1 MTDLPIFRQ
10 DLLAKVFDGDLTL
23 VSAFQQ
29 LVRYVTEAAD
39 NASAGAS
46 VANTVSTASLLTLSP
61 VSGWAGA
68 RVLTQGTGVSLADDG
83 SRVTVSLD
91 SLTPKI
97 DGGFPVTFLVT
108 ADTNLI
114 LPVIGTVATLAD
126 IQAAISTGTV
136 TSFNTRVGAVTLTS
150 GDVTGALG
158 YTPTSITGFTG
169 AQTPTQITA
178 ALNVFSSTL
187 KGLAPLSGGGTTN
200 FLRADGTWAAPP
212 GTTGT
217 VTSVSGVTANGV
229 SFSIANPTTTPAITV
244 TLGAITPSSVA
255 ASGTVTGSNLSGTNT
270 GDQTITLTGDVTGSG
285 TGSFAAT
292 IGANK
297 VTFAKFV
304 AATQKS
310 LVGATAAGN
319 FGEITL
325 GTGVAI
331 SAGVLSAT
339 GTGGTVTS
347 ITLTQPAAGLTITG
361 SGVAITSTGSP
372 TFALANDLAG
382 VEGLSTN
389 GIAVRTATDTWTT
402 RTIGGTANRITITN
416 GDGISGAPAIDIA
429 SSYVGQS
436 TITTL
441 GTIATGTWQGTA
453 VAAGFG
459 GTGLATYAVGDILYA
474 SASTTLSKLPDV
486 ATGNALISGG
496 VTTAPSWGKIGL
508 TTHVSGTLPVAN
520 GGTGVTAS
528 TGTVAVVLSTS
539 PTLVTPVLGAAT
551 FTSLAGTGAITT
563 TAGQV
568 GIGTAS
574 TLTDLDVRG
583 HAGLFKTVGSDG
595 ANLYI
600 GDANFANANYVKA
613 PGLQAMFNA
622 AVGVACDLGMFIYN
636 GTARTEIARAVYLSG
651 IEPAVDN
658 TYYLGKNSSTSPK
671 AWKGVIL
678 KDTASGTYYRVQI
691 TSGALT
697 IVSL

>member
-68 RVLTQGTGVSLADDG
+68 RVLTQGTGVSLTDDG

-158 YTPTSITGFTG
+158 FTPYNATNPAGYISGITSGMVTTALGYTPTSITGFTG
-169 AQTPTQITA
+169 AQTPAQITA

-212 GTTGT
+212 GATSGT

-229 SFSIANPTTTPAITV
+229 SFSIANPTTTPAITI

-255 ASGTVTGSNLSGTNT
+255 ATGTVSGSNLSGTNT
-270 GDQTITLTGDVTGSG
+270 GDQTSVTGNAGTATKWLTARTLGITGDLVWTSPSLDGSANVTAAGTLATVNSNVGSFGSATQVATFTVNGKGLTTAAANVTITPAVGSITGLGTGVATALALNIGSAGAFVTFNGAGGTPSSLTLTNATGLPTAG
-285 TGSFAAT
+285 LVNNA
-292 IGANK
+292 
-297 VTFAKFV
+297 VTFAKLV
-304 AATQKS
+304 AAS
-310 LVGATAAGN
+310 AASIVGATAAGN
-319 FGEITL
+319 FAELTPSSARTVLGL
-325 GTGVAI
+325 GTAALVN
-331 SAGVLSAT
+331 T
-339 GTGGTVTS
+339 GTSGATIPLLNGGNTFS
-347 ITLTQPAAGLTITG
+347 AANN
-361 SGVAITSTGSP
+361 
-372 TFALANDLAG
+372 F
-382 VEGLSTN
+382 
-389 GIAVRTATDTWTT
+389 TATV
-402 RTIGGTANRITITN
+402 
-416 GDGISGAPAIDIA
+416 GI
-429 SSYVGQS
+429 
-436 TITTL
+436 
-441 GTIATGTWQGTA
+441 
-453 VAAGFG
+453 
-459 GTGLATYAVGDILYA
+459 
-474 SASTTLSKLPDV
+474 
-486 ATGNALISGG
+486 
-496 VTTAPSWGKIGL
+496 
-508 TTHVSGTLPVAN
+508 
-520 GGTGVTAS
+520 
-528 TGTVAVVLSTS
+528 
-539 PTLVTPVLGAAT
+539 GAAT
-551 FTSLAGTGAITT
+551 P
-563 TAGQV
+563 
-568 GIGTAS
+568 
-574 TLTDLDVRG
+574 LTDLDIRG

-595 ANLYI
+595 ANIYL

-613 PGLQAMFNA
+613 GGIGAVFNA
-622 AVGVACDLGMFIYN
+622 AVGVACDLGLFIYN
-636 GTARTEIARAVYLSG
+636 GAARTEIARVVYNSG